1 MVENT
6 SRDGCRADQFKIS
19 DTPHTRYYNN
29 GVPIL
34 TTIVNGNLS
43 ANVIEKSI
51 IQYTVSC
58 PDCQIDIYYDE
69 DEEPVCENCGL
80 LVFIVVNVNLAV
92 GTRDAVLNDRLFDDI
107 TT

>member
-29 GVPIL
+29 GVPIP

-43 ANVIEKSI
+43 VDVIELSI
-51 IQYTVSC
+51 IYYTVSC

-80 LVFIVVNVNLAV
+80 IVGGAAPRTADGQPLLS
-92 GTRDAVLNDRLFDDI
+92 DAKSAGRVKGD
-107 TT
+107 